1 MIFIWRETLLEKL
14 MGFAESGKGRRLLNV
29 LNKRDTVLNS
39 TDLDSVLKAYCKIGL
54 PKEVET
60 LKKRRGI
67 LKDSQYDVLAEEVRA
82 NCCPERYDAFTVSLK
97 NLLSSGMK
105 MNPAKMNE
113 ELI

>member
-1 MIFIWRETLLEKL
+1 MENETLLEKL

-39 TDLDSVLKAYCKIGL
+39 IDLDSVLRAYCEIGL

-67 LKDSQYDVLAEEVRA
+67 LKDEQYDALAEEVRV
-82 NCCPERYDAFTVSLK
+82 NCCSQRYDEFTVSLRT
-97 NLLSSGMK
+97 LLSSGMK
-105 MNPAKMNE
+105 MNPTKMTE